1 MRPSIARQRMDMS
14 AARTS
19 SLPQN
24 VLPSLNE
31 LKEAVFPNSRK
42 NDIGA
47 KCWSLFLS
55 QGGARSTRGRAR
67 AFLHLSCDL
76 SVRQK
81 KSVMGTQSLATTV
94 SVCCGFI
101 LLVSSPV
108 CIYYSHFSFLDNF
121 EATLSDKVLRYG
133 LQT

>member
-1 MRPSIARQRMDMS
+1 MFMRPSVARQRMDMS

-55 QGGARSTRGRAR
+55 QGGARSTRGRA
-67 AFLHLSCDL
+67 LVLSL
-76 SVRQK
+76 EV
-81 KSVMGTQSLATTV
+81 VL
-94 SVCCGFI
+94 
-101 LLVSSPV
+101 P
-108 CIYYSHFSFLDNF
+108 
-121 EATLSDKVLRYG
+121 DKNRKE
-133 LQT
+133 